1 MYSLDY
7 HLIPAHSKQ
16 EMELSPCANSRSS
29 TLPFNLCQLFLVL
42 GPGNNWPI
50 PVLSDWLRPVLSDW
64 INPAMGVPPRAD
76 KPGKPL
82 ETVGM
87 GITLSYKPSTSCTS
101 THTNSCPW
109 YFSTAGKGHGTPI
122 QQGVNCSE
130 NLCAERGQSGCRYW
144 ATVQVYSKNI
154 CIPIGWLHCTSQ

>member
-29 TLPFNLCQLFLVL
+29 SLPFNLCQLFLVL

-76 KPGKPL
+76 KPGKAL
-82 ETVGM
+82 FQCEWGA
-87 GITLSYKPSTSCTS
+87 LSQCGYQHRVQVLYSLASLVLGNSHRCGKSC
-101 THTNSCPW
+101 NP
-109 YFSTAGKGHGTPI
+109 GLGTPI
-122 QQGVNCSE
+122 RQGVNCSYIFP
-130 NLCAERGQSGCRYW
+130 LAQ
-144 ATVQVYSKNI
+144 AK
-154 CIPIGWLHCTSQ
+154 PI